1 MIISDDLLKE
11 LRATFSIVRVMNID
25 SWSSAQ
31 RVLGQVDVVDWL
43 TDRQK
48 ELNRKAVTGGDH
60 QVTVNMK

>member
-11 LRATFSIVRVMNID
+11 LRVTFSIVRVMNID
-25 SWSSAQ
+25 SWSGAQ

-48 ELNRKAVTGGDH
+48 ELNRRAVTGGDH